1 MKTKQNLKQKLLSTG
16 LLLGLL
22 SLVGLIKLPLAVDTR
37 EFTTPILGLIDS
49 ITGHSLSGLTV
60 LCVGIFP
67 ITNANILV
75 SLLSTI
81 SPRLRALKSE
91 GAYGKEKIFRIT
103 KYLAYGLGLI
113 MSYIT
118 VSYLSKTNMIPSVS
132 LFYSIL
138 YVTCLFLG
146 VIITQKISDSIT
158 EIGLIDGMS
167 SIILMNITKSIICNT
182 YTTLR
187 LANVAIGFVILKVVL
202 SCLVFVLVYSL
213 LQQELR
219 IPAHIVTKKSM
230 ERNST
235 YFSIKLLGG
244 ISSTLIFVSML
255 TLLPQVVFNYK
266 SNSLISYILITV
278 LSVICYRIAL
288 LTQYDTD
295 KIAQDLAKTNV
306 YLDGIYQGK
315 ETATF
320 LNKLL
325 LKDSLIGGLFT
336 ASIFISASYINH
348 LMIIDVASMFIFVTI
363 SSTLILTVQSNKA
376 IENYKGFLY

>member
-1 MKTKQNLKQKLLSTG
+1 MKTKQSLKQKLLSTG

-22 SLVGLIKLPLAVDTR
+22 SLLGMIKLPLLMDTK
-37 EFTTPILGLIDS
+37 EFTTPILSLIDS

>member
-1 MKTKQNLKQKLLSTG
+1 MKTKQSLKQKLLSTG

-22 SLVGLIKLPLAVDTR
+22 SLIGMIKLPLLMDTK
-37 EFTTPILGLIDS
+37 EFTTPILSLIDS

-187 LANVAIGFVILKVVL
+187 LANVAIGFVILKVFL

>member
-1 MKTKQNLKQKLLSTG
+1 MKTKQSLKQKLLSTG

-22 SLVGLIKLPLAVDTR
+22 SLISMIKLPLLMDTK
-37 EFTTPILGLIDS
+37 EFTTPILSLIDS

-158 EIGLIDGMS
+158 EIGLIDGVS
-167 SIILMNITKSIICNT
+167 SIILMNIAKSIICNT

>member
-1 MKTKQNLKQKLLSTG
+1 MKTKQSLKQKLLSTG

-22 SLVGLIKLPLAVDTR
+22 SLIGMIKLPLLMDTK
-37 EFTTPILGLIDS
+37 EFMTPILSLIDS

-187 LANVAIGFVILKVVL
+187 LANVAIGFVILKVFL

>member
-1 MKTKQNLKQKLLSTG
+1 MKTKQSLKQKLLSTG

-22 SLVGLIKLPLAVDTR
+22 SLIGMIKLPLLMDTK
-37 EFTTPILGLIDS
+37 EFTTPILSLIDS

-158 EIGLIDGMS
+158 EIGLIDGVS
-167 SIILMNITKSIICNT
+167 SIILMNIAKSIICNT

>member
-1 MKTKQNLKQKLLSTG
+1 MKTKQSLKQKLLSTG

-22 SLVGLIKLPLAVDTR
+22 SLIGMIKLPLLMDTK
-37 EFTTPILGLIDS
+37 EFTTPILSLIDS

-103 KYLAYGLGLI
+103 KYLAYSLGLI
-113 MSYIT
+113 MSCIT
-118 VSYLSKTNMIPSVS
+118 VSYLSKTNMIPLVP

-138 YVTCLFLG
+138 YVACLFLG
-146 VIITQKISDSIT
+146 VVITQKISDSIT

-187 LANVAIGFVILKVVL
+187 FANVAIGFVILKVIL
-202 SCLVFVLVYSL
+202 SCVVFVLVYSL

-266 SNSLISYILITV
+266 SNSLISYILIIV

-288 LTQYDTD
+288 LTLYDTD

-315 ETATF
+315 DTATF
-320 LNKLL
+320 LSKLL
-325 LKDSLIGGLFT
+325 LKDSLIGGLIT
-336 ASIFISASYINH
+336 ASIFISASYINS

>member
-1 MKTKQNLKQKLLSTG
+1 MKTKQSLKQKLLSTG

-22 SLVGLIKLPLAVDTR
+22 SLIGMIKLPLLMDTK
-37 EFTTPILGLIDS
+37 EFTTPILSLIDS

-202 SCLVFVLVYSL
+202 SCLVFVFVYSL

>member
-1 MKTKQNLKQKLLSTG
+1 MKTKQSLKQKLLSTG

-22 SLVGLIKLPLAVDTR
+22 SLIGMIKLPLLMDTK
-37 EFTTPILGLIDS
+37 EFTTPVLSLIDS

>member
-1 MKTKQNLKQKLLSTG
+1 MKTKQSLKQKLLSTG

-22 SLVGLIKLPLAVDTR
+22 SLIGMIKLPLLMDTK
-37 EFTTPILGLIDS
+37 EFTTPILSLIDS

>member
-1 MKTKQNLKQKLLSTG
+1 MKTKQSLKQKLLSTG

-22 SLVGLIKLPLAVDTR
+22 SLIGMIKLPLLMDTK
-37 EFTTPILGLIDS
+37 EFTTPILSLIDS

-75 SLLSTI
+75 SLLSTV

-103 KYLAYGLGLI
+103 KYLAYSLGII

-187 LANVAIGFVILKVVL
+187 LANVAIGFVILKVFL

>member
-1 MKTKQNLKQKLLSTG
+1 MKTKQSLKQKLLSTG

-22 SLVGLIKLPLAVDTR
+22 SLLGMIKLPLLMDTK
-37 EFTTPILGLIDS
+37 EFTTPILSLIDS

-158 EIGLIDGMS
+158 EIGLIDGVS
-167 SIILMNITKSIICNT
+167 SIILMNIAKSIICNT

>member
-1 MKTKQNLKQKLLSTG
+1 MKTKQSLKQKLLSTG

-22 SLVGLIKLPLAVDTR
+22 SLIGMIKLPLLMDTK
-37 EFTTPILGLIDS
+37 EFTTPILSLIDS

-91 GAYGKEKIFRIT
+91 GAYGKTKLFRIT

-187 LANVAIGFVILKVVL
+187 LANVAIGFVILKVFL

>member
-1 MKTKQNLKQKLLSTG
+1 MKTKQSLKQKLLSTG

-22 SLVGLIKLPLAVDTR
+22 SLIGMIKLPLLMDTK
-37 EFTTPILGLIDS
+37 EFTTPILSLIDS

-91 GAYGKEKIFRIT
+91 GAYGKTKLFRIT

-187 LANVAIGFVILKVVL
+187 LANVAIGFVILKVFL

-336 ASIFISASYINH
+336 TSIFISASYINH

-376 IENYKGFLY
+376 VENYKGFLY

>member
-1 MKTKQNLKQKLLSTG
+1 MKTKQSLKQKLLSTG

-22 SLVGLIKLPLAVDTR
+22 SLISMIKLPLLMDTK
-37 EFTTPILGLIDS
+37 EFTTPVLSLIDS

-138 YVTCLFLG
+138 YITCLFLG

>member
-1 MKTKQNLKQKLLSTG
+1 
-16 LLLGLL
+16 
-22 SLVGLIKLPLAVDTR
+22 
-37 EFTTPILGLIDS
+37 
-49 ITGHSLSGLTV
+49 
-60 LCVGIFP
+60 
-67 ITNANILV
+67 
-75 SLLSTI
+75 
-81 SPRLRALKSE
+81 
-91 GAYGKEKIFRIT
+91 
-103 KYLAYGLGLI
+103 
-113 MSYIT
+113 
-118 VSYLSKTNMIPSVS
+118 MIPLVP

-138 YVTCLFLG
+138 YVACLFLG
-146 VIITQKISDSIT
+146 VVITQKISDSIT

-187 LANVAIGFVILKVVL
+187 FANVAIGFVILKVVL

-266 SNSLISYILITV
+266 SNSLISYILIIV

-288 LTQYDTD
+288 LTLYDTD

-315 ETATF
+315 DTATF
-320 LNKLL
+320 LSKLL
-325 LKDSLIGGLFT
+325 LKDSLIGGLIT
-336 ASIFISASYINH
+336 ASIFMSASYINS

>member
-1 MKTKQNLKQKLLSTG
+1 MKTKQSLKQKLLSTG

-22 SLVGLIKLPLAVDTR
+22 SLIGMIKLPLLMDTK
-37 EFTTPILGLIDS
+37 EFTTPILSLIDS

-103 KYLAYGLGLI
+103 KYLAYSLGLI
-113 MSYIT
+113 MSCIT
-118 VSYLSKTNMIPSVS
+118 VSYLSKTNMIPLVP

-138 YVTCLFLG
+138 YVACLFLG
-146 VIITQKISDSIT
+146 VVITQKISDSIT

-187 LANVAIGFVILKVVL
+187 FANVAIGFVILKVIL
-202 SCLVFVLVYSL
+202 SCVVFVLVYSL

-266 SNSLISYILITV
+266 SNSLISYILIIV

-288 LTQYDTD
+288 LTLYDTD

-315 ETATF
+315 DTATF
-320 LNKLL
+320 LSKLL
-325 LKDSLIGGLFT
+325 LKDSLIGGLIT
-336 ASIFISASYINH
+336 ASIFMSASYINS

>member
-1 MKTKQNLKQKLLSTG
+1 MKTKQSLKQKLLSTG

-22 SLVGLIKLPLAVDTR
+22 SLIGMIKLPLLMDTK
-37 EFTTPILGLIDS
+37 EFTTPILSLIDS

-103 KYLAYGLGLI
+103 KYLAYSLGLI

-132 LFYSIL
+132 LFYSIF